1 MEMRM
6 NILASRP
13 SVRAGLALVVLL
25 GLPARGMAQSKLHT
39 FYARVTDEAGAP
51 VTTLGPTDF
60 GLIEAGAARKVVGVK
75 LGGTTSRIVFLVDSS
90 DAISKV
96 INPWRAGMQAFLD
109 NVPAQDEITLVTMG
123 RQLRIRVQPTMD
135 RKKLKDEAGRVFS
148 DGGGTVLLDALD
160 EANSRLLMKAED
172 RSPVIVILTTDGSET
187 STSVREEGF
196 NKLLAQ
202 LMARGAVVHAV
213 VLGNGGT
220 GTTGIIGA
228 ESGSAGLQGVIA
240 LNLTGNT
247 GGHLDSVNG
256 ATALADKMKGVA
268 QLLAAQHEAM
278 KTWYQVDYTTDTV
291 GPARGLD
298 VTVSNGGKV
307 ELSQSPPK
315 QR

>member
-1 MEMRM
+1 MKMRV
-6 NILASRP
+6 SRRG
-13 SVRAGLALVVLL
+13 VRAGLAVVVLL
-25 GLPARGMAQSKLHT
+25 GLPASGMAQSKLHT
-39 FYARVTDEAGAP
+39 FYVRVTDAAGAP
-51 VTTLGPTDF
+51 VTGLGPTDF
-60 GLIEAGAARKVVGVK
+60 GLIEAGSVRKVVGVA
-75 LGGTTSRIVFLVDSS
+75 LGGTQSRIVFLVDSS

-109 NVPAQDEITLVTMG
+109 NAPASDEITFVTMG

-160 EANSRLLMKAED
+160 EANDRLLVKAEN
-172 RSPVIVILTTDGSET
+172 RSPIIVILTTDGSET

-196 NKLLAQ
+196 NKLLAA

-220 GTTGIIGA
+220 GSTGIVGA
-228 ESGSAGLQGVIA
+228 DSATAGLQGVIA

-256 ATALADKMKGVA
+256 ATALADKLKGIA
-268 QLLAAQHEAM
+268 QLIAAEHEAL
-278 KTWYQVDYTTDTV
+278 KTWYQVDYITDTV
-291 GPARGLD
+291 GPAHGLD

-307 ELSQSPPK
+307 ELSQTPPK
-315 QR
+315 SR